1 MYEEYLGKG
10 YHEKVRKM
18 LTLPEDVLP
27 NSVIDADLN
36 IGGMKQ
42 LLSPALEKMIAN
54 GKVINSEE
62 KFNQL
67 SNVAIYYLCGILCI
81 AMKSRTSTP
90 PFNKKKYQKRWDKKR
105 KNYMQK
111 GNMLMQGLMIGGQ

>member
-1 MYEEYLGKG
+1 MYEEYLGEG
-10 YHEKVRKM
+10 YHDKIRKM
-18 LTLPEDVLP
+18 LTLNDEVLP

-42 LLSPALEKMIAN
+42 LLSPALQKMQIH
-54 GKVINSEE
+54 GKKIDTEE

-67 SNVAIYYLCGILCI
+67 SNVALYYLCGILCM
-81 AMKSRTSTP
+81 AMKSRTSAP
-90 PFNKKKYQKRWDKKR
+90 PFNLKKYQKNWDKKR

-111 GNMLMQGLMIGGQ
+111 GNLLIQGLINMG